1 MSVCVRKSII
11 SNRRIKCVYVCVSV
25 CVHVSVRVCVCVCVY
40 FSYKNVEIYGQI
52 KCFSK
57 TNLKQWSPLPFM
69 TRELSSFTN
78 PMAKEK
84 FLKGKHNKKNK
95 IKMRRAG
102 ITKKP
107 EALTTVLSIVT

>member
-1 MSVCVRKSII
+1 MLL
-11 SNRRIKCVYVCVSV
+11 
-25 CVHVSVRVCVCVCVY
+25 
-40 FSYKNVEIYGQI
+40 
-52 KCFSK
+52 
-57 TNLKQWSPLPFM
+57 NLKQWSPLPFM

-84 FLKGKHNKKNK
+84 FLKGKHNKKK
-95 IKMRRAG
+95 TKLRRAG

>member
-1 MSVCVRKSII
+1 MCMLVFVCV
-11 SNRRIKCVYVCVSV
+11 C
-25 CVHVSVRVCVCVCVY
+25 VCVCVCVY
-40 FSYKNVEIYGQI
+40 FSYKNVEIDGQI